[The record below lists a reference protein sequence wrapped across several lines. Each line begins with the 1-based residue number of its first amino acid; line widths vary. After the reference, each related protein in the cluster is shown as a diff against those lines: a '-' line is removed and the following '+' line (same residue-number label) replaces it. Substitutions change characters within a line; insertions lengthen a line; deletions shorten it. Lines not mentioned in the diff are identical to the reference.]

1 MQEQGQSQLGI
12 LADGTQ
18 RATPEKAS
26 MQEQGQRRLYSCGAS
41 RARMARSHTC
51 A

>member
-26 MQEQGQRRLYSCGAS
+26 MQEQGQW
-41 RARMARSHTC
+41 RS
-51 A
+51 